1 MSQFA
6 DGRKMPAMWDQFLSV
21 TNRPLR
27 EVPTN
32 ARAIE
37 TRRPVIVE
45 DASDAS
51 LTPPD
56 WVAAFGL
63 KSYVVVPMLRQD
75 EVIGVV
81 TLDYCERVRP
91 FAPWQVD
98 LATAVVGQ
106 IALALENTRL
116 YAQAQERLRETTTLL
131 AVGRVLSQ
139 PDAGGDVMRRVAAE
153 VARAFGAD
161 MVGAYLLD
169 ARRERLVAV
178 GGYHVPKDLLRFF
191 AERPIVLDRF
201 PWLLDAWRAG
211 RAVASPDP
219 HADPRFDQQ
228 WQAALPPHSV
238 LFVPSLAH
246 GQPVVGLFLVCWLT
260 GHWFEPGDVR

>member
-27 EVPTN
+27 EVPTT
-32 ARAIE
+32 ARGIA
-37 TRRPVIVE
+37 TRGPVIVE

-51 LTPPD
+51 LTLPD

-106 IALALENTRL
+106 IAFALENTRL
-116 YAQAQERLRETTTLL
+116 YAEAQERLRETTTLL

-153 VARAFGAD
+153 GARALRAD
-161 MVGAYLLD
+161 MVGGVLLH
-169 ARRERLVAV
+169 RRQEGLLA
-178 GGYHVPKDLLRFF
+178 GGRPQPAQGLMRALSEGALL
-191 AERPIVLDRF
+191 L
-201 PWLLDAWRAG
+201 
-211 RAVASPDP
+211 
-219 HADPRFDQQ
+219 
-228 WQAALPPHSV
+228 
-238 LFVPSLAH
+238 
-246 GQPVVGLFLVCWLT
+246 
-260 GHWFEPGDVR
+260 

>member
-1 MSQFA
+1 MTSSCRSIGTTTY
-6 DGRKMPAMWDQFLSV
+6 DL
-21 TNRPLR
+21 RPKAA
-27 EVPTN
+27 TQSGG
-32 ARAIE
+32 
-37 TRRPVIVE
+37 
-45 DASDAS
+45 ASDAS

-116 YAQAQERLRETTTLL
+116 YAEAQERLRETTTLL

-161 MVGAYLLD
+161 MVGAYLLAD
-169 ARRERLVAV
+169 RKERLVAV

-191 AERPIVLDRF
+191 AERPIVLDHF
-201 PWLLDAWRAG
+201 PWLRESWNAG
-211 RAVASPDP
+211 RAVCS
-219 HADPRFDQQ
+219 
-228 WQAALPPHSV
+228 
-238 LFVPSLAH
+238 
-246 GQPVVGLFLVCWLT
+246 
-260 GHWFEPGDVR
+260 GDVVN